1 MAKIRLDKWIASTGI
16 ASRKEVKLY
25 AKQGRISVNGVVAR
39 SAEDKLDPEA
49 DVVLLDGKAVSYH
62 EFTYVM
68 MHKPAGVLSATE
80 DKREE
85 TVLDLLPP
93 ELQKQDLFPVGR
105 LDKDTEGLLLLTNDG
120 SLAHELL
127 SPRHHVD
134 KVYLALTDGC
144 VNQADCEAFA
154 AGMELG
160 DGLHCMP
167 AGLEILEAGEESRVL
182 VTLREGKFHQVKR
195 MLAACGKPVKYLK
208 RLSMGSLILD
218 EKLDKGSWRFL
229 ENDELEALKRTMQ
242 AKENSKK

>member
-1 MAKIRLDKWIASTGI
+1 MANIRLDKWIASTGI
-16 ASRKEVKLY
+16 ASRKEVKLF
-25 AKQGRISVNGVVAR
+25 AKQGRITVNGTAVR
-39 SAEDKLDPEA
+39 SAEEKLDPEK
-49 DVVLLDGKAVSYH
+49 DVVLLDGKAVTYQ

-80 DKREE
+80 DKREK

-120 SLAHELL
+120 ALAHELL

-134 KVYLALTDGC
+134 KVYFALTDGC
-144 VNQADCEAFA
+144 VTHDDCEAFA

-160 DGLHCMP
+160 DGLQCMP
-167 AGLEILEAGEESRVL
+167 AGLEILESGEESRVL

-195 MLAACGKPVKYLK
+195 MLAARGKPVKYLK

-229 ENDELEALKRTMQ
+229 EHAELENLKKSMPD
-242 AKENSKK
+242 KKN